1 MKLTP
6 QGVVKPRRQR
16 RREAVILF
24 AVANQRFAIAAD
36 AVHEIRSAD
45 SLSGAAVEIEQRELD
60 KVRHT
65 VERARRVFYIVS
77 ASAHFGLR
85 RTRPTMVLMLRESP
99 AAVLVDRIEN
109 MVEISGVYP
118 LPLAF
123 AGEERAWYRGLAYF
137 DDQVIPVV
145 NPLGF
150 LTAEELRRL
159 ERAAHRAAVGAS
171 EIQGTVPV

>member
-16 RREAVILF
+16 QRETVILF
-24 AVANQRFAIAAD
+24 AVANQQFAIAAA

-45 SLSGAAVEIEQRELD
+45 SLSGAAVEVEQAELD

-65 VERARRVFYIVS
+65 VERARRTFYVVS

-85 RTRPTMVLMLRESP
+85 RARPTIVLMLRESP
-99 AAVLVDRIEN
+99 VAVLVDRIEN

-123 AGEERAWYRGLAYF
+123 GGEERAWYRGLAYLE
-137 DDQVIPVV
+137 DQVIPVV
-145 NPLGF
+145 NPHGF
-150 LTAEELRRL
+150 LTADELRRL
-159 ERAAHRAAVGAS
+159 ERAAHRAAVGAADL
-171 EIQGTVPV
+171 QGTVPL